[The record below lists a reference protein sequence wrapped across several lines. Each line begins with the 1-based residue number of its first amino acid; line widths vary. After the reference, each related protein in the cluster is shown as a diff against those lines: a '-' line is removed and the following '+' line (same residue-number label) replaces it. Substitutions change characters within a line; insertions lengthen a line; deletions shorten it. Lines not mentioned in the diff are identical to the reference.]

1 MKNKRLN
8 GKNAGPSTSAR
19 ILEVERSWEELAT
32 SHKHES
38 EAVPEW
44 LEYIVAR
51 IMTLKNTRNYPEEV
65 SRSEFVS
72 RAATLGASDAEI
84 CDALKWAAMK
94 NVNGQYAYEIDG
106 RSSEQ
111 NEIALIPSVE

>member
-65 SRSEFVS
+65 QSIGICVS

-94 NVNGQYAYEIDG
+94 NVNEATYHAYEIDG
-106 RSSEQ
+106 RSSETKMK
-111 NEIALIPSVE
+111 